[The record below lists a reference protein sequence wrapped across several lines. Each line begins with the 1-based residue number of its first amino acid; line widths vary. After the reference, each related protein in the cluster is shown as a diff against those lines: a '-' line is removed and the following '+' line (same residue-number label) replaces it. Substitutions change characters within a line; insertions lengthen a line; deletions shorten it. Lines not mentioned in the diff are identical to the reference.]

1 MTSKAIRI
9 IAIGDLSFN
18 GRYHRLLAR
27 RGPAHPFRRVRA
39 AWADADLRL
48 GNLESPITAAPKTF
62 PSKLTLR
69 SAPDAAASLRAAG
82 LDCVTL
88 ANNHVL
94 DFGAEGLADTR
105 AALDAAGIAHAGA
118 GTDAASAAAPVVLRR
133 NGQTIGML
141 AFCLVEQSSPLYA
154 GPASPGV
161 AAFDVGAAVR
171 SVRGLRPSVDWL
183 IVQIHWGVEMSRLPT
198 VQQRQW
204 ARRIVEAGADLIVG
218 HHPHV
223 VQPFET
229 VAGVPV
235 FYSLGN
241 FLFSDMYWR
250 GCSKEGD
257 SFLTK
262 LRLNS
267 LSRRTG
273 WAEVILTPGR
283 PAEAR
288 FHAARLGN
296 DMAIRPEPTAV
307 RRREWE
313 TLCSALSAP
322 DYEERL
328 AAEIVRARERLEW
341 ASAWRPLRRRVEMRL
356 ANCGLVPFAVEGD

>member
-9 IAIGDLSFN
+9 IAVGDLSFN

-27 RGPAHPFRRVRA
+27 HGPAQPFRRVSA
-39 AWADADLRL
+39 AWSSADLRL
-48 GNLESPITAAPKTF
+48 GNLESPITTAPKTF

-69 SAPDAAASLRAAG
+69 SAPDAAASLRTAG

-88 ANNHVL
+88 ANNHML
-94 DFGAEGLADTR
+94 DFGAAGLADTR
-105 AALDAAGIAHAGA
+105 TALDAAGIAHVGA
-118 GTDAASAAAPVVLRR
+118 GTDLASAAAPVVLHR
-133 NGQTIGML
+133 NGQSIGL
-141 AFCLVEQSSPLYA
+141 LGFCLVAQNSPLYA
-154 GPASPGV
+154 GPATPGV
-161 AAFDVGAAVR
+161 AAFDADAAAR
-171 SVRGLRPSVDWL
+171 SIRGLRPCVDWL

-198 VQQRQW
+198 TRQRQW

-229 VAGVPV
+229 VAGAPV

-250 GCSKEGD
+250 GCSQGD
-257 SFLTK
+257 TFLTK
-262 LRLNS
+262 LRLNA

-273 WAEVILTPGR
+273 WAEVVLTPGG
-283 PAEAR
+283 PSKAH
-288 FHAARLGN
+288 FHTARLGN
-296 DMAIRPEPTAV
+296 DMAVRPEPTAG

-313 TLCSALSAP
+313 KLCSTLSAP
-322 DYEERL
+322 DYEERV
-328 AAEIVRARERLEW
+328 AAELVCAHKRLEW
-341 ASAWRPLRRRVEMRL
+341 ASACKPLRRRLEMRL
-356 ANCGLVPFAVEGD
+356 VHYGLVPFAVEGD